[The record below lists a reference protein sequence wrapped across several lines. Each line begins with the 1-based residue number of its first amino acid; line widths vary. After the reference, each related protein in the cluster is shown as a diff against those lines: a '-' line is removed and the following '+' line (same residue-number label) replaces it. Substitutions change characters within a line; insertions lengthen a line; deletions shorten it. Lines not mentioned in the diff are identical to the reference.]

1 MRHKKAQ
8 PTYFKN
14 LENPTSIDPI
24 LTDHPKGFLLSG
36 VYETGLSDIHEL
48 TVLNLF
54 SHKA

>member
-14 LENPTSIDPI
+14 LKNPTSIDPI

-54 SHKA
+54 FP

>member
-14 LENPTSIDPI
+14 LKNPTSIDPI
-24 LTDHPKGFLLSG
+24 LTDHLKGFLLLG
-36 VYETGLSDIHEL
+36 VYEIGLSDIHEL

-54 SHKA
+54 FP

>member
-14 LENPTSIDPI
+14 LKNPTSIDPI
-24 LTDHPKGFLLSG
+24 LTDHLKGFLLLG
-36 VYETGLSDIHEL
+36 VYEIGLSDIHEL